1 MSFSKVAQNDA
12 RSLKKIGCKLSHKVG
27 GGGDQNQKCDKCH
40 TFFLFSTLTG
50 SLRIIFLCLGLSCH
64 GSKAPLMMGKRVIPS

>member
-27 GGGDQNQKCDKCH
+27 GGDQNQKGDKCH
-40 TFFLFSTLTG
+40 TFLLFSTLTG
-50 SLRIIFLCLGLSCH
+50 SLSLRKIKAWNWWFYNDFLQ
-64 GSKAPLMMGKRVIPS
+64 